1 MRAAK
6 RSNFRPGLWCWILS
20 LGLGFSLLWL
30 YRVEIGRVLSLW
42 QPAWVVLRG
51 GRAPFS
57 LTPEITLA
65 ALTLLLACV
74 PGLLLF
80 VVNLWLISH
89 LVLPV
94 ESPTKR
100 GLAFKR
106 FLLHI
111 FHLHGLMA
119 LVRNGK
125 APAQALEKSS
135 SLPGVA
141 VVDYNSAVVIEKE
154 PVDSLWKKFIHFLV
168 ESLLN
173 ERAAASRPRIAG
185 QGIVFIRPG
194 EKIRGAVDL
203 RPQVRSQPDV
213 LASTSDGIEVKSK
226 VYAEFTLGQPSE
238 VLLVT
243 YAGDEEGKIEE
254 KAENLRV
261 IKLKAAP
268 QTPSESH
275 QDFHAEAGSI
285 FYLEAERQ
293 QLKIA
298 EFSDDLD
305 PPDKEEIDRYVK
317 RHRRSMMAQIGQ
329 KDHGPGWKRYEP
341 QRLFE
346 RRLEAA
352 VYSQARD
359 ARSGVL
365 GDWADLA
372 LKTVVDV
379 FRDTISRYSYDDL
392 FLPENLAEFPVLE
405 KIKPGFNR
413 AIRNLGVLSYRFV
426 WRKDGKPLRIG
437 DVWDERRLYLSA
449 PRNLQTPKLLRE
461 RGIKVI
467 GAGFSEIKPAS
478 EAVRQQRLDY
488 WRARWQR
495 EIDAARADRDLEVT
509 RIRNRA
515 RAETLSQM
523 TYTLSQIL
531 QKSQYSKQAMAVRLF
546 QALERV
552 AADPATRRLLPRE
565 TIGMLR
571 SLGHWLMIDRGEG
584 LLFYEKP
591 PLTDEEAPDEGPFVE
606 TD

>member
-1 MRAAK
+1 M
-6 RSNFRPGLWCWILS
+6 F
-20 LGLGFSLLWL
+20 FSLLWL
-30 YRVEIGRVLSLW
+30 YRLEIGRVLSLW

-94 ESPTKR
+94 ETPTKR

-125 APAQALEKSS
+125 TPTQALEKSS

-141 VVDYNSAVVIEKE
+141 IVDYNSAVVIEKV

-168 ESLLN
+168 ETLLD

-194 EKIRGAVDL
+194 EKIRGVVDL
-203 RPQVRSQPDV
+203 RPQVRSQADV
-213 LASTSDGIEVKSK
+213 LANTSDGIEVKSK
-226 VYAEFTLGQPSE
+226 VYAEFTLGQPPE
-238 VLLVT
+238 ALLVT
-243 YAGDEEGKIEE
+243 YVGDEAGKIEE
-254 KAENLRV
+254 RAENLRV
-261 IKLKAAP
+261 IKLKADP
-268 QTPSESH
+268 PNPSESH
-275 QDFHAEAGSI
+275 QHFLAEAGGI
-285 FYLEAERQ
+285 FYPEVERQ
-293 QLKIA
+293 QLKIT
-298 EFSDDLD
+298 ELSDELD

-317 RHRRSMMAQIGQ
+317 RYRRSMMAKIGQ
-329 KDHGPGWKRYEP
+329 QDHENEKGWKRYEP

-346 RRLEAA
+346 KRLEAA

-392 FLPENLAEFPVLE
+392 FQPENLAEFPVLE

-413 AIRNLGVLSYRFV
+413 TIRNLGVLSYRFV
-426 WRKDGKPLRIG
+426 WRKDGKPLRAG
-437 DVWDERRLYLSA
+437 DAWDERRLYLSA

-495 EIDAARADRDLEVT
+495 EIDTARADRDLEVT

-584 LLFYEKP
+584 LLFYEKST
-591 PLTDEEAPDEGPFVE
+591 LTDEEALDEDPFVE
-606 TD
+606 TN